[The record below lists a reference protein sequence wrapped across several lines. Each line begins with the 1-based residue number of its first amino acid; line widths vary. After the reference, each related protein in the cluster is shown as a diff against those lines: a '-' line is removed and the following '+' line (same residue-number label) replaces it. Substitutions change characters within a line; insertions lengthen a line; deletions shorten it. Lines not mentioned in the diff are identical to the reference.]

1 MIEISN
7 RHYDM
12 IIAKLPGILSIA
24 SKFKST
30 LSLRQCNDI
39 RQMLLLHQQLKRKR
53 INNNKKH

>member
-30 LSLRQCNDI
+30 LSLRECNDI
-39 RQMLLLHQQLKRKR
+39 RQMYLMHQQLKKR